1 MTKKEALSWW
11 RMHLEDDPR
20 RPHSQVK
27 SQIDGVERFMR
38 LEPRS
43 RVLDLGCGSG
53 RRTIELA
60 RRGHRVLGVDPDER
74 ALSLARA
81 AAKDE
86 KLNIHFMKA
95 DTRAIP
101 YRSEIDAVVS
111 LDGAFGQLPN
121 DRDDL
126 RCLEAARKALKPSGL
141 LLIDTLN
148 KEWLMRHFEPNFWE
162 QGEERRSS
170 VVLDQ
175 ISFDFERGRLDN
187 RRVIVDPDGKR
198 TPSFVSVRVYA
209 LTELKAQL
217 ERAGLTY
224 LQSWGGFDGSAYG
237 MDSARVIVLAE
248 RPREERPAKRAD
260 EDEDLPTAIRIKGRR
275 KR

>member
-1 MTKKEALSWW
+1 MKIEALSWW

-20 RPHSQVK
+20 RPHSQIK
-27 SQIDGVERFMR
+27 TQIDGVERFLR

-74 ALSLARA
+74 ALSVARA
-81 AAKDE
+81 AAKGE
-86 KLNIHFMKA
+86 KLHVHFTKA
-95 DTRAIP
+95 DTRAIS
-101 YRSEIDAVVS
+101 YRAEIDAVVS

-121 DRDDL
+121 DRDDQ
-126 RCLEAARKALKPSGL
+126 RCLEAARKALKPGGQ

-148 KEWLMRHFEPNFWE
+148 KEWLMRHFEPNYWE
-162 QGEERRSS
+162 QGEEGKDA

-175 ISFDFERGRLDN
+175 INFDFERGRLDN
-187 RRVIVDPDGKR
+187 RRVIVDADGKR
-198 TPSFVSVRVYA
+198 TPSFVSVRVYT

-217 ERAGLTY
+217 ERAGLVY
-224 LQSWGGFDGSAYG
+224 RQSWGGFDGSAYG
-237 MDSARVIVLAE
+237 MESPRVIVLAE
-248 RPREERPAKRAD
+248 RPADRAAKRVE
-260 EDEDLPTAIRIKGRR
+260 EDDLPKAIRIKGRR
-275 KR
+275 

>member
-1 MTKKEALSWW
+1 VKKEALSWW

-27 SQIDGVERFMR
+27 TQIDGVERFMR

-74 ALSLARA
+74 ALAVARA
-81 AAKDE
+81 SAKGE
-86 KLNIHFMKA
+86 RLHTHFMKA
-95 DTRAIP
+95 DVRAIP
-101 YRSEIDAVVS
+101 YRAEIDAVVS

-126 RCLEAARKALKPSGL
+126 RCLEAARKALKPRGL

-148 KEWLMRHFEPNFWE
+148 KEWLMRHFEPNYWE
-162 QGEERRSS
+162 QGEEGKGA

-187 RRVIVDPDGKR
+187 RRVIVDAAGKR
-198 TPSFVSVRVYA
+198 TPSFVSIRVYA

-217 ERAGLTY
+217 ERAGLVY
-224 LQSWGGFDGSAYG
+224 RQCWGGFDGSAYA
-237 MDSARVIVLAE
+237 MDSPRVIVLAE
-248 RPREERPAKRAD
+248 RPADRAARPVD
-260 EDEDLPTAIRIKGRR
+260 PDDDLPTAIRIKGRR

>member
-1 MTKKEALSWW
+1 MIKKEALSWW

-20 RPHSQVK
+20 RPHSQIK

-74 ALSLARA
+74 ALAAARA

-95 DTRAIP
+95 DVRAIS

-141 LLIDTLN
+141 LLLDTLN

-162 QGEERRSS
+162 QGEEGKGA

-175 ISFDFERGRLDN
+175 ITFDFERGRLDN
-187 RRVIVDPDGKR
+187 RRVIVGADGKR
-198 TPSFVSVRVYA
+198 TPSFVSIRVYA
-209 LTELKAQL
+209 LTELKSQL
-217 ERAGLTY
+217 ERAGLVY

-237 MDSARVIVLAE
+237 MDSARVVVLAQ
-248 RPREERPAKRAD
+248 RPPDRAAKPAD
-260 EDEDLPTAIRIKGRR
+260 PDDDLPKAIRIKGRS

>member
-20 RPHSQVK
+20 RPHSQIK
-27 SQIDGVERFMR
+27 TQIDGVERFAR

-60 RRGHRVLGVDPDER
+60 RRGHRVVGLDPDER
-74 ALSLARA
+74 ALSAARA
-81 AAKDE
+81 AAKGE
-86 KLNIHFMKA
+86 KLNIHFTKA
-95 DTRAIP
+95 DTAAIP
-101 YRSEIDAVVS
+101 YRAEIDAVVC
-111 LDGAFGQLPN
+111 LDGSFGQSPT

-126 RCLEAARKALKPSGL
+126 RCLESARKALKPGGL
-141 LLIDTLN
+141 LLIDSLN

-162 QGEERRSS
+162 QGEEGKGA

-175 ISFDFERGRLDN
+175 ITFDFETGRLNN
-187 RRVIVDPDGKR
+187 RRVIVAADGKR

-217 ERAGLTY
+217 ERAGFVY
-224 LQSWGGFDGSAYG
+224 RQSWGGFDGSAYG
-237 MDSARVIVLAE
+237 MESARVIVLAE
-248 RPREERPAKRAD
+248 KPHDKRPVKRD
-260 EDEDLPTAIRIKGRR
+260 DDDLPTAIRIKGR
-275 KR
+275 K

>member
-1 MTKKEALSWW
+1 
-11 RMHLEDDPR
+11 MHLEDDPR
-20 RPHSQVK
+20 RPHSQIK
-27 SQIDGVERFMR
+27 TQIDGVERFMR

-60 RRGHRVLGVDPDER
+60 RRGHRVVGLDPDER
-74 ALSLARA
+74 ALAIARA
-81 AAKDE
+81 GAKGE
-86 KLNIHFMKA
+86 KLNVHFLKA
-95 DTRAIP
+95 DTAAIP
-101 YRSEIDAVVS
+101 YRAEIDAVVS
-111 LDGAFGQLPN
+111 LDGAFGQSPN

-126 RCLEAARKALKPSGL
+126 RCLEAARKALKPRGL
-141 LLIDTLN
+141 LLIDALN

-162 QGEERRSS
+162 QGEEGRDA

-187 RRVIVDPDGKR
+187 RRVIVDAEGKR

-217 ERAGLTY
+217 ERAGFAY
-224 LQSWGGFDGSAYG
+224 RQCWGGFDGSAYA
-237 MDSARVIVLAE
+237 MDSPRVIVLAE
-248 RPREERPAKRAD
+248 RPADRAARAAGPD
-260 EDEDLPTAIRIKGRR
+260 DDLPTAIRIKGRR

>member
-1 MTKKEALSWW
+1 
-11 RMHLEDDPR
+11 MHLEDDPR

-27 SQIDGVERFMR
+27 TQIDGVERFMR

-60 RRGHRVLGVDPDER
+60 RRGHRVVGLDPDER
-74 ALSLARA
+74 ALSAARA
-81 AAKDE
+81 GAKGE
-86 KLNIHFMKA
+86 KLNIHFLKA
-95 DTRAIP
+95 DTSAIP
-101 YRSEIDAVVS
+101 YRAEIDAVVS
-111 LDGAFGQLPN
+111 LDGAFGQAAS

-126 RCLEAARKALKPSGL
+126 RCLESARKALKPGGL
-141 LLIDTLN
+141 LLIDALN

-162 QGEERRSS
+162 QGEEGKGA

-187 RRVIVDPDGKR
+187 RRVIVDADGKR
-198 TPSFVSVRVYA
+198 TPSNVSIRVYA
-209 LTELKAQL
+209 LTELKGQL
-217 ERAGLTY
+217 GRAGFTY
-224 LQSWGGFDGSAYG
+224 RQCWGGFDGSAYG

-248 RPREERPAKRAD
+248 RPADRAAKPAD
-260 EDEDLPTAIRIKGRR
+260 PDDDLPTAIRIKGRR

>member
-1 MTKKEALSWW
+1 
-11 RMHLEDDPR
+11 
-20 RPHSQVK
+20 
-27 SQIDGVERFMR
+27 MR

-74 ALSLARA
+74 ALAVARA
-81 AAKDE
+81 SAKGE
-86 KLNIHFMKA
+86 KLHTHFMKA
-95 DTRAIP
+95 DVRAIP
-101 YRSEIDAVVS
+101 YRAEIDAVVS

-126 RCLEAARKALKPSGL
+126 RCLEAARKALKPRGL

-148 KEWLMRHFEPNFWE
+148 KEWLMRHFEPNYWE
-162 QGEERRSS
+162 QGEEGEGA

-187 RRVIVDPDGKR
+187 RRVIVDADGKR
-198 TPSFVSVRVYA
+198 TPSFVSIRVYT

-217 ERAGLTY
+217 ERAGLVY
-224 LQSWGGFDGSAYG
+224 RQSWGGFDGSAYA
-237 MDSARVIVLAE
+237 MESPRVIVLAE
-248 RPREERPAKRAD
+248 RPADRAARPAD
-260 EDEDLPTAIRIKGRR
+260 PDDDLPTAIRIKGRR

>member
-1 MTKKEALSWW
+1 VKKEALSWW

-27 SQIDGVERFMR
+27 TQIDGVERFVR

-60 RRGHRVLGVDPDER
+60 RRGHRVVGLDPDER
-74 ALSLARA
+74 ALASARA
-81 AAKDE
+81 AAKGE
-86 KLNIHFMKA
+86 KLNIHFTKA
-95 DTRAIP
+95 DTAAIP
-101 YRSEIDAVVS
+101 YRAEIDAVVC
-111 LDGAFGQLPN
+111 LDGAFGQSPS

-126 RCLEAARKALKPSGL
+126 RCLEAARKALKPGGL
-141 LLIDTLN
+141 LLIDSLN

-162 QGEERRSS
+162 QPEESKGA

-175 ISFDFERGRLDN
+175 ISFDFETGRLNN
-187 RRVIVDPDGKR
+187 RRVIVAADGKR
-198 TPSFVSVRVYA
+198 VPSFVSVRVYA

-217 ERAGLTY
+217 ERAGLAY
-224 LQSWGGFDGSAYG
+224 RQSWGGFDGSAYG
-237 MDSARVIVLAE
+237 MESARVIVLAE
-248 RPREERPAKRAD
+248 RPREEKKPPKK
-260 EDEDLPTAIRIKGRR
+260 EDGLPTAIRIKGR
-275 KR
+275 K

>member
-1 MTKKEALSWW
+1 MSKKEALSWW

-27 SQIDGVERFMR
+27 TQIDGVERFMR

-74 ALSLARA
+74 ALAVARA
-81 AAKDE
+81 SAKGE
-86 KLNIHFMKA
+86 KLNVHFMKA

-111 LDGAFGQLPN
+111 LDGAFGQLSS

-141 LLIDTLN
+141 LLLDTLN
-148 KEWLMRHFEPNFWE
+148 KEWLMRHFEPNYWE
-162 QGEERRSS
+162 QGEERKSS

-175 ISFDFERGRLDN
+175 IGFDFERGRLDN
-187 RRVIVDPDGKR
+187 RRVIVDADGRR
-198 TPSFVSVRVYA
+198 TPSFISLRVYT

-217 ERAGLTY
+217 ERAGLNY
-224 LQSWGGFDGSAYG
+224 LQCWGAFDGSAYG
-237 MDSARVIVLAE
+237 MDSPRVIVLAE
-248 RPREERPAKRAD
+248 RPPERSAKPVDPD
-260 EDEDLPTAIRIKGRR
+260 EPPSAIRIKGR

>member
-1 MTKKEALSWW
+1 VTKKEALSWW

-27 SQIDGVERFMR
+27 TQIDGVERFMR

-74 ALSLARA
+74 ALSVARA
-81 AAKDE
+81 AAKGE

-95 DTRAIP
+95 DTRAIS

-141 LLIDTLN
+141 LLIDALN
-148 KEWLMRHFEPNFWE
+148 KEWLMRHFEPNYWE
-162 QGEERRSS
+162 QGEERKST

-187 RRVIVDPDGKR
+187 RRVIVDAGGKR
-198 TPSFVSVRVYA
+198 MPSFLSIRVYT

-224 LQSWGGFDGSAYG
+224 LQCWGGFDASSYG
-237 MDSARVIVLAE
+237 MDSARVIVLAQRPSE
-248 RPREERPAKRAD
+248 RTAKKTEAD
-260 EDEDLPTAIRIKGRR
+260 ELPTAIRIKGRR
-275 KR
+275 

>member
-1 MTKKEALSWW
+1 
-11 RMHLEDDPR
+11 MHLEDDPR

-27 SQIDGVERFMR
+27 SQIDGVERFLR

-43 RVLDLGCGSG
+43 RMLDLGCGSG

-60 RRGHRVLGVDPDER
+60 RRGHRVVGLDPDER
-74 ALSLARA
+74 ALAEARA
-81 AAKDE
+81 AAKGE
-86 KLNIHFMKA
+86 KLNTHFLKA

-111 LDGAFGQLPN
+111 LDGAFGQLPS

-126 RCLEAARKALKPSGL
+126 KCLESVRKALKPGGQL
-141 LLIDTLN
+141 VIDALN
-148 KEWLMRHFEPNFWE
+148 REWLMRHFEPNFWE
-162 QGEERRSS
+162 QAEEAKGA

-175 ISFDFERGRLDN
+175 ITFDFERGRLDN
-187 RRVIVDPDGKR
+187 RRTIVGADGKR

-217 ERAGLTY
+217 EAAGLVY
-224 LQSWGGFDGSAYG
+224 LQCWGGFDGSAYG
-237 MDSARVIVLAE
+237 MESPRLVVHAE
-248 RPREERPAKRAD
+248 RSRDEKAARQRVVD
-260 EDEDLPTAIRIKGRR
+260 EDFPTAIRIKGRS

>member
-1 MTKKEALSWW
+1 MSKKEALSWW

-27 SQIDGVERFMR
+27 TQIDGVERFMR

-74 ALSLARA
+74 ALSVARA
-81 AAKDE
+81 SAKGE
-86 KLNIHFMKA
+86 KLNVHFMKA

-111 LDGAFGQLPN
+111 LDGAFGQLPS

-126 RCLEAARKALKPSGL
+126 RCLEAARKALKPAGL
-141 LLIDTLN
+141 LLLDTLN

-162 QGEERRSS
+162 QGEERKSS

-175 ISFDFERGRLDN
+175 IGFDFERGRLDN
-187 RRVIVDPDGKR
+187 RRVIVDADGKR
-198 TPSFVSVRVYA
+198 TPSFVSVRVYT
-209 LTELKAQL
+209 LTEIKAQL

-237 MDSARVIVLAE
+237 MDSARLVVLAE
-248 RPREERPAKRAD
+248 RPVERAAKQAD
-260 EDEDLPTAIRIKGRR
+260 PDEPPTAIRIKGRR
-275 KR
+275 R

>member
-1 MTKKEALSWW
+1 MIKKEALSWW

-20 RPHSQVK
+20 RPHSQIK
-27 SQIDGVERFMR
+27 TQIDGVERFLR

-74 ALSLARA
+74 ALAVARA
-81 AAKDE
+81 SAKGE
-86 KLNIHFMKA
+86 KLNVHFLKA
-95 DTRAIP
+95 DTRAIS
-101 YRSEIDAVVS
+101 YRSEIDAIVS
-111 LDGAFGQLPN
+111 LDGAFGQLPQ

-126 RCLEAARKALKPSGL
+126 RCLEAARKALKPGGQM
-141 LLIDTLN
+141 LIDSLN

-162 QGEERRSS
+162 QGEEGKGA

-175 ISFDFERGRLDN
+175 ITFDFERGRLDN
-187 RRVIVDPDGKR
+187 RRVIVGADGKR
-198 TPSFVSVRVYA
+198 TPSFVSIRVYA

-217 ERAGLTY
+217 ERAGLVY
-224 LQSWGGFDGSAYG
+224 RQSWGGFDGSAYG
-237 MDSARVIVLAE
+237 MDSPRVVVLAE
-248 RPREERPAKRAD
+248 RPADRPAKAVDPD
-260 EDEDLPTAIRIKGRR
+260 EPPTAIRIKGRR
-275 KR
+275 R

>member
-1 MTKKEALSWW
+1 VIKKEALSWW

-27 SQIDGVERFMR
+27 TQIDGVERFMR

-74 ALSLARA
+74 ALSVARA
-81 AAKDE
+81 SAKDE

-95 DTRAIP
+95 DTRAIS

-111 LDGAFGQLPN
+111 LDGAFGQLPS

-141 LLIDTLN
+141 LLLDTLN

-162 QGEERRSS
+162 QGEERKSA

-187 RRVIVDPDGKR
+187 RRVIVDAGGKR
-198 TPSFVSVRVYA
+198 TPSFVSVRVYT
-209 LTELKAQL
+209 LTEIKAQL

-224 LQSWGGFDGSAYG
+224 LQCWGGFDGSAYG

-248 RPREERPAKRAD
+248 RPKDRAAKPTD
-260 EDEDLPTAIRIKGRR
+260 PDDVLPTAIRIKGRR
-275 KR
+275 